1 METRPFYY
9 NPGYSQVSADVQN
22 RVINQVF
29 VWMALGL
36 ALTAGTAFAT
46 ASSEAMMQLVFGNP
60 IVFFGLI
67 IAEFGLV
74 VGVSAAI
81 NRLSLAAATGL
92 FFLYSA
98 LNGVTLASIFMV
110 YSLGSIG
117 GVFLVTA
124 GTFGAMSLY
133 GLTTKRDLTKI
144 GSLAFMALIGI
155 IIAGVVNMFLHSSVL
170 SLIVSLIGL
179 VVFIGLTA
187 YDTQKIKEMAAM
199 TNDGESEG
207 KVAVL
212 GALSLYLDFINLF
225 LILLRLFGGGKDE

>member
-1 METRPFYY
+1 MDTTPAYY
-9 NPGYSQVSADVQN
+9 STAHAQVSEDVQK
-22 RVINQVF
+22 RVVNQVF
-29 VWMALGL
+29 VWMSLGL

-46 ASSEAMMQLVFGNP
+46 AGSQTMTQLVFGNLF
-60 IVFFGLI
+60 VFFGLI
-67 IAEFGLV
+67 IAELGLV
-74 VGVSAAI
+74 IGISKAI

-98 LNGVTLASIFMV
+98 LNGITLASIFMV

-117 GVFLVTA
+117 GVFLITA

-144 GSLAFMALIGI
+144 GSLAFMGLIGI
-155 IIAGVVNMFLHSSVL
+155 IIAGLVNLFLQSSML
-170 SLIVSLIGL
+170 SLIVSVIGL
-179 VVFIGLTA
+179 VIFIGLTA

-199 TNDGESEG
+199 TTDGESEG

-225 LILLRLFGGGKDE
+225 LILLRLFGNSDD